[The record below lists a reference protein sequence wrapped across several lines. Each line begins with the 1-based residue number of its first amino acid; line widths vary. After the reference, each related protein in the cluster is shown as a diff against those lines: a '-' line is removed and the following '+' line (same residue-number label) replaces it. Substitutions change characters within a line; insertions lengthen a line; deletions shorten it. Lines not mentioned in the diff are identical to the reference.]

1 MQRQGKGRSLRGEDI
16 CRSEAAKKTEIA
28 ANWHILMDVRLH
40 QTQKHLKPSVIRLQ
54 TMCILTS
61 NFILMV
67 ILMALQMLNT
77 ELGYKVGPRFRE
89 LASHGQKELRGG
101 IHAN

>member
-1 MQRQGKGRSLRGEDI
+1 MQRQGKGRSLRGCEVKQEDI

-40 QTQKHLKPSVIRLQ
+40 QTQKHLKPSVICLQ

-67 ILMALQMLNT
+67 ILMTFQMLNT
-77 ELGYKVGPRFRE
+77 ELGYKVGPR
-89 LASHGQKELRGG
+89 LR
-101 IHAN
+101 IRWALDCVK